1 MPTSIWACAK
11 FHANFSA
18 ILSCVRRVLVLLGLF
33 LLACAGTLAHFPRV
47 LAQAQ
52 QQQQNPAQQTGTS
65 PATHTPASAQGLRTI
80 VLDPGHGGEDTGAR
94 GPTGIVE
101 KDIVMEFAQTIAGAL
116 RAQGFAVVLTRNG
129 ETDPSLDDRD
139 TVANAQSSAIFISLH
154 VGSAGTVGTVQAY
167 TYLFPS
173 TLPPAAASNPGADAS
188 SSETAPPPAGFLLW
202 SEAQKPFVAQSVK
215 LGDLIQVEMSQKFK
229 GSLEISVAAPVAVLR
244 SAAVPAVAVE
254 ISSIAADQQ
263 KLEAM
268 GADLA
273 SSIARAVEAYKTI
286 YPPGGK

>member
-1 MPTSIWACAK
+1 MRS
-11 FHANFSA
+11 
-18 ILSCVRRVLVLLGLF
+18 VLVLLGLF
-33 LLACAGTLAHFPRV
+33 LLACAGTLTHLPRA
-47 LAQAQ
+47 LTQAQ
-52 QQQQNPAQQTGTS
+52 QQQQNPAQQTAAS
-65 PATHTPASAQGLRTI
+65 PPIHTPAPAPGLRTI

-94 GPTGIVE
+94 GPTGIAE
-101 KDIVMEFAQTIAGAL
+101 KDIVMEFAQAIAGAL

-129 ETDPSLDDRD
+129 DTDPSLDDRD
-139 TVANAQSSAIFISLH
+139 AVANAQSDAILISLH

-173 TLPPAAASNPGADAS
+173 TPHPAAASNPGADAS
-188 SSETAPPPAGFLLW
+188 SSETAPPPEGFLLW
-202 SEAQKPFVAQSVK
+202 SEAQKPFVAQSMK
-215 LGDLIQVEMSQKFK
+215 LGDLIQVELSQKFK
-229 GSLEISVAAPVAVLR
+229 GSSQVSMAAPVAVLR

-273 SSIARAVEAYKTI
+273 SGIVRAVEAYKTI